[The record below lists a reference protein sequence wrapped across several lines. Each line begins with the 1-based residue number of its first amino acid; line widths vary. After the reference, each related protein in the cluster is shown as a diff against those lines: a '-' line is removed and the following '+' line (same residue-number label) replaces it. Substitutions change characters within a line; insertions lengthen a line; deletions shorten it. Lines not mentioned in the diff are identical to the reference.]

1 MSQVMPDTGIVSTD
15 GEVLPEVYHQA
26 VKTMLAHRG
35 NPILIR
41 EARVI
46 FITATRFYKR
56 VAIAPSRQFQKIDFG
71 NSMPIW
77 SSTVPDQAAPH
88 CRSTRRS
95 GLTTACRSGIL
106 I

>member
-46 FITATRFYKR
+46 FITATGFYKR
-56 VAIAPSRQFQKIDFG
+56 VAIAPPRQFHKIDFG
-71 NSMPIW
+71 NSMAIW
-77 SSTVPDQAAPH
+77 SSRIQ
-88 CRSTRRS
+88 S
-95 GLTTACRSGIL
+95 GPGSGRTTLA
-106 I
+106 